1 MRRITLHPD
10 DNPPVSTSNIL
21 DGLNP
26 SQQEAARA
34 IDGPVMIIA
43 GAGSGKTRT
52 LTYRIAHLL
61 AIGKARPWQIL
72 ALTFTNKAAREMRG
86 RILKLVGEEAAKGL
100 WMGTFHSIFARI
112 LRRECETLGYTSD
125 FSIYDSEDSER
136 VIRGLMHQHHIDPKQ
151 FSPRSV
157 RARISGAKNQMVS
170 PGEYSRLVNTV
181 ADEKAALLY
190 QPYQQVLR
198 QSNAMDFDD
207 LLINPIRLFE
217 KDAEALARYQE
228 RWQYLHI
235 DEYQDTNV
243 AQYTIT
249 KMLAAKHKNICVVG
263 DDAQSIY
270 AFRGADIRN
279 ILDFQRDYAAATVV
293 RLEQNYRSTQ
303 RILNL
308 ADSVIKHNKD
318 QLEKTLWTDNPE
330 GDFIQLFE
338 AISEKDEAQKV
349 ERTVRDLHLR
359 FGYPYGAFAVLYRTN
374 AQSRSLEDALRRAG
388 IPYQIVGGI
397 NFYSRREIKD
407 ALAYLRLLV
416 NPSDDES
423 LRRIINNPTRGIGSK
438 TIEIL
443 RQYAQAHGYSLWQAI
458 EHLEDVG
465 LPNRARSAV
474 EKFQFLIAKYAAKLE
489 TLPPDELAKALIQET
504 GMLVKLRE
512 ENTVESL
519 ARWENVQELLSA
531 IAEYHTDNEDGTLS
545 TFLQEVTLV
554 TDADTAKDDES
565 RVRLMT
571 LHASKG
577 LEFPVVYI
585 TGLEEGLFPLAAAAQ
600 DPKEL
605 EEERRLL
612 YVGITRAEERLFL
625 SHARSRFRYGQQ
637 QPCVPSRFLSEMDL
651 TQLRTESG
659 RNVQDRRPSRD
670 AWKQGGFGN
679 NAGRNPHYWRNKST
693 RREPKPQADEGRR
706 VIYDEGEGGNIVP
719 GVRVEHHQFG
729 QGKVLSVEGRGDRAR
744 ATVFFKDVGQKKLV
758 LKFARLRRIG

>member
-1 MRRITLHPD
+1 MRQITLLGND
-10 DNPPVSTSNIL
+10 APVTDVL

-34 IDGPVMIIA
+34 VEGPVMIIA

-72 ALTFTNKAAREMRG
+72 ALTFTNKAAREMRE
-86 RILKLVGEEAAKGL
+86 RILKLVGPEAAKGL

-112 LRRECETLGYTSD
+112 LRRESETLGYTSD

-136 VIRGLMHQHHIDPKQ
+136 VIRGLMRQHNMDPKQ
-151 FSPRSV
+151 FSPRSI

-170 PGEYSRLVNTV
+170 PAEYRRLASSV

-217 KDAEALARYQE
+217 KDAEALGRYQE
-228 RWQYLHI
+228 RWHYLHI

-243 AQYTIT
+243 AQYTLT

-279 ILDFQRDYAAATVV
+279 ILDFQRDYPDATVV

-303 RILNL
+303 RILSL

-330 GDFIQLFE
+330 GAFIKLFE
-338 AISEKDEAQKV
+338 ALSEKDEAQKV
-349 ERTVRDLHLR
+349 ERTIRDLHLR
-359 FGYPYGAFAVLYRTN
+359 VGYPYGGFAVLYRTN

-388 IPYQIVGGI
+388 IPYQVVGGT
-397 NFYSRREIKD
+397 NFYSRKEIKD

-423 LRRIINNPTRGIGSK
+423 LRRVINYPTRGIGGK
-438 TIEIL
+438 TLETL
-443 RQYAQAHGYSLWQAI
+443 SRYAQAHGYALWQALQ
-458 EHLEDVG
+458 HLDDVG
-465 LPNRARSAV
+465 LPNRARTAV
-474 EKFQFLIAKYAAKLE
+474 EKFQFLIAKYAAKLD
-489 TLPPDELAKALIQET
+489 TLAPDELAKALVQET

-519 ARWENVQELLSA
+519 ARWENVQELLNA
-531 IAEYHTDNEDGTLS
+531 IAEYHTDHEEAGTLS
-545 TFLQEVTLV
+545 SFLQEVTLV

-577 LEFPVVYI
+577 LEFPTVYI
-585 TGLEEGLFPLAAAAQ
+585 TGLEEGLFPLAMAAQ

-612 YVGITRAEERLFL
+612 YVGITRAKERLYL

-651 TQLRTESG
+651 THLRTESG
-659 RNVQDRRPSRD
+659 RNVQERSRPRD
-670 AWKQGGFGN
+670 AWRQGGHGDH
-679 NAGRNPHYWRNKST
+679 ATQSPHYWRKDTPRSA
-693 RREPKPQADEGRR
+693 PKPQADSGRR
-706 VIYDEGEGGNIVP
+706 VVYDEGEGGGIVP

-744 ATVFFKDVGQKKLV
+744 ATVFFKEVGQKKLV
-758 LKFARLRRIG
+758 LKFARLRRIE